1 MKKFFLLIILSFM
14 LPLGVMASSGSVT
27 MYRGTIGG
35 GWNGGGNSSVPIPQ
49 VTYDDNIVSISCDSL
64 LHDVQ
69 VVIKDED
76 DRVMYSGSINLNAN
90 VQILNVP
97 QSFNQRIFSIEL
109 FAREDC
115 FYGYFTM

>member
-1 MKKFFLLIILSFM
+1 MKKFFLLIVLSFM
-14 LPLGVMASSGSVT
+14 LPLGVIASSGSVT

-35 GWNGGGNSSVPIPQ
+35 GWDGGENSSVPIPQ

-90 VQILNVP
+90 VQMINMSPTL
-97 QSFNQRIFSIEL
+97 NQRMYSIEL
-109 FAREDC
+109 FAREEN